1 MYLARL
7 AQRWQQPA
15 GYKEVLEI
23 VVPMVLST
31 GAWSILFFMDRVF
44 LTWYSSDAIAAS
56 LPAGM
61 ASFAVVCLFA
71 GTAVYV
77 NTFVA
82 QYHGAKQD
90 DKIGAIIWQG
100 VYLSFLSLSLIIP
113 AYYFADI
120 IFQWT
125 GHEPQILALEI
136 EYFRT
141 LMYAA
146 VFGVLNNTLSSFFS
160 GLGRAYVVMWVS
172 IVIMLVNLSLDYVL
186 IFGHFGFPSL
196 GMKGAAIATNIAIIT
211 GVMIYAVMILK
222 PHNQLQFNSLKHWM
236 FNKALFN
243 RLIYFGFPNGLR
255 LFIDMSSFT
264 AFLMIVGM
272 LGKDSLIASNI
283 AFNINALSYIPMMGL
298 MIAASVLVGQH
309 LGNNNAQLAERAT
322 WSTLH
327 LGLVFFSIL
336 GLLYILLPG
345 LFIWPY
351 LQASEFDQLD
361 SLALVVVLLRF
372 VAFFGLFDATFLIF
386 LGALEGAGDTRFIM
400 KMSFIISVLLM
411 VVPSYFYVKYMS
423 ADVIGLWM
431 IITFHVIV
439 YSGVFYRRFK
449 NGLWKEMRVIH

>member
-1 MYLARL
+1 VYLARL

-146 VFGVLNNTLSSFFS
+146 VFGVLNNTLSSFF
-160 GLGRAYVVMWVS
+160 
-172 IVIMLVNLSLDYVL
+172 
-186 IFGHFGFPSL
+186 L

>member
-1 MYLARL
+1 
-7 AQRWQQPA
+7 
-15 GYKEVLEI
+15 
-23 VVPMVLST
+23 
-31 GAWSILFFMDRVF
+31 
-44 LTWYSSDAIAAS
+44 
-56 LPAGM
+56 
-61 ASFAVVCLFA
+61 
-71 GTAVYV
+71 
-77 NTFVA
+77 
-82 QYHGAKQD
+82 
-90 DKIGAIIWQG
+90 
-100 VYLSFLSLSLIIP
+100 
-113 AYYFADI
+113 
-120 IFQWT
+120 
-125 GHEPQILALEI
+125 
-136 EYFRT
+136 
-141 LMYAA
+141 MYAA

-222 PHNQLQFNSLKHWM
+222 PHNQLQFNTLKHWV

-336 GLLYILLPG
+336 GLLYISLPG

-361 SLALVVVLLRF
+361 SLALVVILLRF

>member
-1 MYLARL
+1 
-7 AQRWQQPA
+7 
-15 GYKEVLEI
+15 
-23 VVPMVLST
+23 
-31 GAWSILFFMDRVF
+31 
-44 LTWYSSDAIAAS
+44 
-56 LPAGM
+56 
-61 ASFAVVCLFA
+61 
-71 GTAVYV
+71 
-77 NTFVA
+77 
-82 QYHGAKQD
+82 
-90 DKIGAIIWQG
+90 
-100 VYLSFLSLSLIIP
+100 
-113 AYYFADI
+113 
-120 IFQWT
+120 
-125 GHEPQILALEI
+125 
-136 EYFRT
+136 
-141 LMYAA
+141 
-146 VFGVLNNTLSSFFS
+146 
-160 GLGRAYVVMWVS
+160 
-172 IVIMLVNLSLDYVL
+172 
-186 IFGHFGFPSL
+186 
-196 GMKGAAIATNIAIIT
+196 
-211 GVMIYAVMILK
+211 
-222 PHNQLQFNSLKHWM
+222 
-236 FNKALFN
+236 
-243 RLIYFGFPNGLR
+243 
-255 LFIDMSSFT
+255 
-264 AFLMIVGM
+264 MIVGM

-336 GLLYILLPG
+336 GLLYISLPG

-361 SLALVVVLLRF
+361 SLALVVILLRF